1 MIHIDPTAEPLSWLR
16 YCFVGNMINE
26 NQKHGFGLSESLTT
40 SVVLLDTSLCVIYMN
55 PSAEVLFGQSH
66 QRVAGKSFT
75 HLFNTD
81 LSAHHLNCVLTNAE
95 PQTLREC
102 LLKNSPEEAIV
113 DCIASPYLKKG
124 ILEGIIVELHR
135 VDRQLRITRE
145 DQLWK
150 EQEATQTLVRGL
162 AHEIKNPLGG
172 LRGAAQ
178 LLESEL
184 EDEGLKDYTN
194 IIITEADRL
203 QTLVD
208 RMLGSPHPHK
218 MESINIHEVLEHVR
232 KLFIPG
238 LPEQINFHFDYDPSI
253 PSLQADKDRLIQ
265 IILNITGNA
274 IKAVGESGV
283 ILFRTRVLR
292 HFTLNHKVYRLVLR
306 LEIIDDGVGI
316 PEELQDKVFFPMIS
330 GSAEGTGLGLS
341 IAQSLANKHD
351 GLIEFESKPGHTQFV
366 LLLPIEDQKKNS
378 WRSARNVTT

>member
-1 MIHIDPTAEPLSWLR
+1 
-16 YCFVGNMINE
+16 MIND
-26 NQKHGFGLSESLTT
+26 NPKQKFDISESLTT
-40 SVVLLDTSLCVIYMN
+40 SVVLLDTSLCVVYMN
-55 PSAEVLFGQSH
+55 ASAEVLFGQSH

-81 LSAHHLNCVLTNAE
+81 LAAQHLDLVLKHND

-113 DCIASPYLKKG
+113 DCVASPYYVKG
-124 ILEGIIVELHR
+124 SLEGVILELHR
-135 VDRQLRITRE
+135 VDRQLRISRE

-178 LLESEL
+178 LLEGEL
-184 EDEGLKDYTN
+184 ESQSLKDYTN
-194 IIITEADRL
+194 VIIAEADRL

-232 KLFIPG
+232 KLFMPG
-238 LPEQINFHFDYDPSI
+238 LSDQINFQFDYDPSI

-274 IKAVGESGV
+274 VKAVGNSGS
-283 ILFRTRVLR
+283 IIFRTRILR
-292 HFTLNHKVYRLVLR
+292 HFTLNHQVYRLVLK

-341 IAQSLANKHD
+341 IAQSLANKHK
-351 GLIEFESKPGHTQFV
+351 GLIEFESKPGHTRFV
-366 LLLPIEDQKKNS
+366 LLLPIEDKKKGHQEE
-378 WRSARNVTT
+378 RE